1 LPTIWNNQPQAEV
14 TVSLHGSLETFALPD
29 VLTLLSSTRKSGEL
43 RVVGSR
49 IDGRVWVDNGKV
61 VGSEVGRSTT
71 IVDAVFELLRLAEGT
86 FSFES
91 DRAAPSPG
99 DPVTIEPILAEAQSR
114 LREWRLIEAVVP
126 SLEVVVKMAEQ
137 APDTEVT
144 LRAEQWRILA
154 AAGDGR
160 TVSGLMDRLTMCEFD
175 ACRAVKELVE
185 AHLAALEDPA
195 TAVAEEPAAPTPV
208 ETETPRPEGSGGSGA
223 PDDQP
228 SGDPSSGGSH
238 REDMT
243 RLVGQMR
250 GITGAGESDIDSL
263 VEIPSRFRRHQ
274 ATASAEG
281 VTADAGPH
289 GDDQGALLVAA
300 PPELTDEVGT
310 EQADS
315 QLAAGSGGPGTVD
328 GTRLAAAG
336 AMADDPGREPHSGDQ
351 LDEDGEEPINRG
363 LLLKFLS
370 SVRS

>member
-1 LPTIWNNQPQAEV
+1 M
-14 TVSLHGSLETFALPD
+14 SLHGSLETFALPD

-43 RVVGSR
+43 RVVGTR
-49 IDGRVWVDNGKV
+49 LDGRVWVDNGKV
-61 VGSEVGRSTT
+61 VGSEVGRATT
-71 IVDAVFELLRLAEGT
+71 IVDAVFELLRLVEGT
-86 FSFES
+86 FSFEA

-99 DPVTIEPILAEAQSR
+99 DPVTIEPVLAEAQSR

-126 SLEVVVKMAEQ
+126 SLEVVVRMAEQ
-137 APDTEVT
+137 APDPEVT

-154 AAGDGR
+154 ATAGGR
-160 TVSGLMDRLTMCEFD
+160 SVSALMDRLELCEFD
-175 ACRAVKELVE
+175 TCRAVKELVE
-185 AHLAALEDPA
+185 AHLAALDDPAAAAAAATEAAAPPAVEAQAEDPQ
-195 TAVAEEPAAPTPV
+195 PD
-208 ETETPRPEGSGGSGA
+208 GSGGTAAGGPA
-223 PDDQP
+223 ADDQP
-228 SGDPSSGGSH
+228 SGGGH

-274 ATASAEG
+274 ATASAEARTG
-281 VTADAGPH
+281 DAVLR
-289 GDDQGALLVAA
+289 DEDRGALLVAA
-300 PPELTDEVGT
+300 PPEADGDTVT
-310 EQADS
+310 ETEGDS
-315 QLAAGSGGPGTVD
+315 QTAAGSGGPGGTD

-336 AMADDPGREPHSGDQ
+336 AVADDPGREPGTSDE